1 MVVATLLDQTDQ
13 RLPWTTPETPLAEA
27 ARLMA
32 ATGYGAL
39 PVLCRDGR
47 LIGMVAERD
56 LLRLAA
62 ERRAG
67 LRGLAVESAMC
78 RETAA
83 VPAEAPIDAALRAIA
98 SAKARHLPVCDSEGR
113 VLGLVGLA
121 DLLRSGAALPIP
133 SPSQEESRP

>member
-1 MVVATLLDQTDQ
+1 MVVAALLDQTDQ

-67 LRGLAVESAMC
+67 LRGLAVEAAMS
-78 RETAA
+78 RETVA
-83 VPAEAPIDAALRAIA
+83 VPAGAPIDAALRAIA
-98 SAKARHLPVCDSEGR
+98 SAEARHLPVCDAQGR
-113 VLGLVGLA
+113 VIGLVGLA
-121 DLLRSGAALPIP
+121 DLLRGGPGQPIP
-133 SPSQEESRP
+133 TPTQEELRP

>member
-1 MVVATLLDQTDQ
+1 MVVAALLDQQDQ

-32 ATGYGAL
+32 ATGYGTL

-56 LLRLAA
+56 VLRLAA

-67 LRGLAVESAMC
+67 LRGLAVESAMSC
-78 RETAA
+78 RSAA
-83 VPAEAPIDAALRAIA
+83 VPAEAPIDDAIRAIA
-98 SAKARHLPVCDSEGR
+98 SAGARHLPVCDSEGR

-121 DLLRSGAALPIP
+121 DLIRGGATLPIP
-133 SPSQEESRP
+133 ATSQEESRP